1 MKKINI
7 LLIILFGLLTTNCCY
22 HPILLKKD
30 LNFNISDI
38 QSNGDRK
45 INNKIT
51 KNLKKFKNNLKK
63 NRNLRIVVNTEK
75 NTKVITKDER
85 GNDSRFLLKIN
96 VRLQVFDKETLLK
109 EGSFNKDFAYNSM
122 QSKLDLSRYK
132 KQIEETLINKIIEE
146 ISVFIY
152 SIE

>member
-7 LLIILFGLLTTNCCY
+7 LLIILFGLLTTNCGY

-45 INNKIT
+45 INKKIT
-51 KNLKKFKNNLKK
+51 KNLKKFKNNLKT
-63 NRNLRIVVNTEK
+63 NRNLKIVINTKK
-75 NTKVITKDER
+75 NTNVITKDER

-96 VRLQVFDKETLLK
+96 VRLQIFDKETLLK
-109 EGSFNKDFAYNSM
+109 EENFNKEFAYNSL

>member
-1 MKKINI
+1 M
-7 LLIILFGLLTTNCCY
+7 
-22 HPILLKKD
+22 
-30 LNFNISDI
+30 
-38 QSNGDRK
+38 
-45 INNKIT
+45 
-51 KNLKKFKNNLKK
+51 KK

>member
-7 LLIILFGLLTTNCCY
+7 LLIILFGLLTTNCGY

-51 KNLKKFKNNLKK
+51 KNLKKFKNNLKT
-63 NRNLRIVVNTEK
+63 NRNLKIVINTKK
-75 NTKVITKDER
+75 NTNVITKDER

-96 VRLQVFDKETLLK
+96 VRLQIFDKETLLK
-109 EGSFNKDFAYNSM
+109 EENFNKEFAYNSL